1 MDQSELFGLYR
12 QLQNYVDWQADDVV
26 RLEQLRPLV
35 QPAFESIVN
44 DFYQEIAQ
52 HESALQVITGGEEQI
67 AALKQTLLAWLENLF
82 TGPFDEAFVA
92 RRFRVGH
99 RHIEIG
105 LAPYFPLVAL
115 ARIRA
120 QLTSEVINRWT
131 GSAGDL
137 AKAVGSLNRI
147 LDLDLTII
155 EIAYQTEAT
164 RREQNQARFAM
175 LGQVSAGIAHELR
188 NPLNAVKTSVY
199 FLLNAKSPPAEKVT
213 EHLQRIDRQVEIS
226 DCVITTLSLFAKLP
240 EPRLLPLNLCDFVVQ
255 TLANNPLPN
264 GIELVLECPDRADA
278 PFVLGDRDQLVI
290 VLGNLIRNACDAMS
304 ETDLR
309 TLKIEGRE
317 QSGSD
322 VGSNIATRHRRSLQ
336 SSAPRPG
343 PDTAPAPVPVPSTPR
358 YALTV
363 TDSGCGIFP
372 EHIERVMEPLF
383 STKARGL
390 GLGLA
395 LSREIMSRHGGSITI
410 TSEPG
415 VGTSVTMF
423 LNLAADTESK
433 R

>member
-1 MDQSELFGLYR
+1 MDQSKLFTLYR
-12 QLQNYVDWQADDVV
+12 QLQNYVNWQEDDVD
-26 RLEQLRPLV
+26 RLEQLKPLV
-35 QPAFESIVN
+35 QPTFESIVD
-44 DFYQEIAQ
+44 DFYEEIARQ
-52 HESALQVITGGEEQI
+52 PAARQVITGGERQI
-67 AALKQTLLAWLENLF
+67 AALKQTLLTWLENLF
-82 TGPFDEAFVA
+82 TGPFDEGFVE

-120 QLTSEVINRWT
+120 QLMSEVINRWT

-164 RREQNQARFAM
+164 RREQNQARLAM

-199 FLLNAKSPPAEKVT
+199 FLLNAESPSAEKVA

-226 DCVITTLSLFAKLP
+226 DAVITALSRFAKLP
-240 EPRLLPLNLCDFVVQ
+240 APRLLPMNLCDFVLH
-255 TLANNPLPN
+255 TLANNPLPEH
-264 GIELVLECPDRADA
+264 IELVLECPDRANS
-278 PFVLGDRDQLVI
+278 PCVLGDQDQLVI

-304 ETDLR
+304 ETETR
-309 TLKIEGRE
+309 VLKIQGRE
-317 QSGSD
+317 QPAGD
-322 VGSNIATRHRRSLQ
+322 VESNISTADRTLSKSSTR
-336 SSAPRPG
+336 RPA
-343 PDTAPAPVPVPSTPR
+343 PDTPPGRSSSR
-358 YALTV
+358 FALTV
-363 TDSGCGIFP
+363 TDSGCGISP
-372 EHIERVMEPLF
+372 EHVERVMEPLF
-383 STKARGL
+383 STKTRGL

-395 LSREIMSRHGGSITI
+395 LSREIMNRHGGTITI
-410 TSEPG
+410 TTQPG
-415 VGTSVTMF
+415 IGTSVTIV
-423 LNLAADTESK
+423 LDVVTSAESK